1 MMERIN
7 KAHLGRG
14 CRSSSRRRSSNSG
27 GFGRGSYGPVAS
39 PGAGVSALGR
49 DGGLGLSGG

>member
-1 MMERIN
+1 MMERFN

-14 CRSSSRRRSSNSG
+14 CRSSRRRSSNNSG
-27 GFGRGSYGPVAS
+27 GFGRRSHSPVAS

-49 DGGLGLSGG
+49 DSGLGLSGG